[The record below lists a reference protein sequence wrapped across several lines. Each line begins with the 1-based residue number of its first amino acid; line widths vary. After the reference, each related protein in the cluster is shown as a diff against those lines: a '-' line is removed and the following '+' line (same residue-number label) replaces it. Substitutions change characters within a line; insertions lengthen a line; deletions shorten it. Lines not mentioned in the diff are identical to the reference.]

1 MIKKVFANS
10 STFLNWLVQSSVDPQ
25 SVALTVSGFFSLAV
39 VQAAFNLLPVIGIHP
54 TFTLAVLGQGVS
66 SAVYSL
72 LMIVSYAITF
82 WGLLRKAIVT
92 IHNLV
97 PAPVSKVTVSTAVKA
112 FGPAN
117 STLTPAS
124 PVAVPTPPAQQ

>member
-25 SVALTVSGFFSLAV
+25 SVALTVSGFFSLAI
-39 VQAAFNLLPVIGIHP
+39 VQTAFNLLPMIGIHP

-66 SAVYSL
+66 SAMYSL

-82 WGLLRKAIVT
+82 WGLLRKAVVG

-97 PAPVSKVTVSTAVKA
+97 PAPAKAVPVVK
-112 FGPAN
+112 
-117 STLTPAS
+117 TITP
-124 PVAVPTPPAQQ
+124 VINAVPTPTPIPAPTQ